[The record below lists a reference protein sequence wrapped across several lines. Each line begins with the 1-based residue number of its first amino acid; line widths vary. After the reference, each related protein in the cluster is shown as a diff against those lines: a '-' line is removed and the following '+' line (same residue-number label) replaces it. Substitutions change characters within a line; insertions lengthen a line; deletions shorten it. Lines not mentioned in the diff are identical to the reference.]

1 MGRKSIDMLGLYF
14 CKLSQI
20 EILMVDGE
28 VELELEKKSK
38 IKLLYQLR

>member
-20 EILMVDGE
+20 EILMVVGE
-28 VELELEKKSK
+28 VELELEKKK
-38 IKLLYQLR
+38 